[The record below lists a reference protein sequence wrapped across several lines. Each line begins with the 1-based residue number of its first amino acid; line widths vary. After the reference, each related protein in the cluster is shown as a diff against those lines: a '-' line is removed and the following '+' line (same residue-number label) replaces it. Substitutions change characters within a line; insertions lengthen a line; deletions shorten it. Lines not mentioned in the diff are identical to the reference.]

1 MFNLDDKFLLII
13 LSPIHLFS
21 FTVIKGKV
29 LLVDEENTMLT
40 YVVEVLQV
48 IQQGNKDLKVKQ
60 QIELVKRAACTSP
73 NLKEKEDYLFMG
85 LDKED
90 TYKLDRHSFVKL
102 WPEKRDNN
110 KDILEDFA
118 QNYAC

>member
-1 MFNLDDKFLLII
+1 MLI
-13 LSPIHLFS
+13 
-21 FTVIKGKV
+21 
-29 LLVDEENTMLT
+29 DEENAMLT

-48 IQQGNKDLKVKQ
+48 IQQGNKDLKIKQ
-60 QIELVKRAACTSP
+60 QIEIVKRAACTSP
-73 NLKEKEDYLFMG
+73 ILNEEKEYLFMG

-90 TYKLDRHSFVKL
+90 KYELDKHSFVKL
-102 WPEKRDNN
+102 WPKKRGTN

>member
-1 MFNLDDKFLLII
+1 MSHKFLLII
-13 LSPIHLFS
+13 LPPIHLFS

-48 IQQGNKDLKVKQ
+48 IQQGNKDLKIKQ

-90 TYKLDRHSFVKL
+90 TYKLDGHSFVKL
-102 WPEKRDNN
+102 WPEKRGNN

>member
-1 MFNLDDKFLLII
+1 MLI
-13 LSPIHLFS
+13 
-21 FTVIKGKV
+21 
-29 LLVDEENTMLT
+29 DEENTMLT

-60 QIELVKRAACTSP
+60 QIEIVKRAACTSP
-73 NLKEKEDYLFMG
+73 NLNENKEYLFMG

-90 TYKLDRHSFVKL
+90 NYELDKHSFVKL
-102 WPEKRDNN
+102 WPEKRGNN

-118 QNYAC
+118 TNYAC